1 MESFDSS
8 TDSGGSRGQE
18 AMAPTRNDDRFL
30 KDCISYM
37 HMRVVYAL
45 LSLAQLCNHYETV
58 AENSVKIP

>member
-1 MESFDSS
+1 MASFDYS

-18 AMAPTRNDDRFL
+18 AMAPTQNDDRFL

-37 HMRVVYAL
+37 HMRVVCAL
-45 LSLAQLCNHYETV
+45 LSLAELCNHYETV